1 DSSWDFHGGG
11 ANNPG
16 TLVGMQT
23 LGAQMDHAVAAFLDD
38 VEARGLSDQILLVI
52 TGEMGR
58 SPIKKKGDAG
68 TDHHGDLTPLLLAG
82 GGLNMGQVIG
92 QSDRTGSRPATE
104 PYGPENLLA
113 TVLHTMFDAT
123 QLRVSPDL
131 LPPEVS
137 KTILEGQPI
146 KELF

>member
-1 DSSWDFHGGG
+1 
-11 ANNPG
+11 
-16 TLVGMQT
+16 
-23 LGAQMDHAVAAFLDD
+23 MDHAVAAFLDD

-58 SPIKKKGDAG
+58 SPIKKNPDAG

-82 GGLNMGQVIG
+82 GGLKMGQVIG
-92 QSDRTGSRPATE
+92 KSDRTGSRPASE

-113 TVLHTMFDAT
+113 TVLHTLFDAN
-123 QLRVSPDL
+123 QLRASPDL

-137 KTILEGQPI
+137 RTILEGRPI
-146 KELF
+146 KALF